1 MKNTINFFRLIH
13 RVTLITLVL
22 VISLIPFIINITMV
36 AIFVIFP
43 ALLILIFLLSIII
56 EQKLDSLSITRVA
69 KNKKQ
74 YCSVRKCINKY
85 YLS

>member
-1 MKNTINFFRLIH
+1 
-13 RVTLITLVL
+13 
-22 VISLIPFIINITMV
+22 MV